1 VTRTPITHLPSGT
14 MLDPPSFEFAVAE
27 HEARE
32 NAARDAERGAA

>member
-1 VTRTPITHLPSGT
+1 MTKHLTPFGT
-14 MLDPPSFEFAVAE
+14 MLDPACFEHAAAE